1 MKQQKEVGDRKSL
14 LALTLFSEIFLYFS
28 FLLCH
33 SCTIQCTQ
41 RSFSFLFTPLFLIPL
56 LCSLCP
62 LSLKRLLLLSPPI
75 PAAAPRA
82 TQHPLGGGGDNGG
95 KALPSTV
102 RRYPLRC
109 VDAGP
114 GGPVRNGVDD
124 IGRRGQPPSRTHCH
138 RGYRCKFQVQENNG
152 RQIRTIEKERI
163 NE

>member
-1 MKQQKEVGDRKSL
+1 MYPALIQFSFHPLIFDP
-14 LALTLFSEIFLYFS
+14 LTLLTLSAVAQKTS
-28 FLLCH
+28 ASVSSD
-33 SCTIQCTQ
+33 SC
-41 RSFSFLFTPLFLIPL
+41 S
-56 LCSLCP
+56 CSTGNTA
-62 LSLKRLLLLSPPI
+62 SLG
-75 PAAAPRA
+75 
-82 TQHPLGGGGDNGG
+82 GGGGDNGG